1 MRAHADRT
9 RTGGHV
15 VVESLEALGAEVV
28 FGIPGTHS
36 LSIWEGLRTSPIKA
50 FVLRTEL
57 DAGFAADGYA
67 RASGRP
73 ATLVLTTG
81 PAALMALAALMEAA
95 TVHVPVVAIASQIPR
110 ELIGRGRGYL
120 HELDDQLASFEPV
133 VKWAARAER
142 AEDIPTLLAEA
153 WRRAQAPP
161 SGPVFLE
168 IPVDVLRG
176 ETSHDVP
183 GELDALVPS
192 VSAPRNAVAEAARL
206 LEGAKRPVIWAG
218 GGVQRSAAWDELAA
232 LAERLQAPVATTY
245 MGKGTFPEDH
255 PLALGSACACP
266 AFLEFLAAADV
277 LVCVGTE
284 LGAETT
290 AQHTLRFSGSL
301 IQIDADPARIGATY
315 PAFGLVGDARATL
328 ATLTDEVATPPVAT
342 GGGAAA
348 AYELRERITRGVEAQ
363 ARPLE
368 RGLLD
373 TIRTVLPRNAV
384 HAWDMTILA
393 YWAAEFF
400 PALEPRRF
408 LYPIGS
414 GTLGYAWPAALGAA
428 VAFPD
433 RPTLSVVGDGG
444 FSYGL
449 AGLAT
454 ARQHA
459 LPIALLVIDDGGYGV
474 LRRHQRHAYGETY
487 AVDLVQPDF
496 AALAGAFG
504 VPARM
509 STPEDLAVDL
519 EWALTVTGPAVVVL
533 PARLETFTPICEQK
547 ATIA

>member
-1 MRAHADRT
+1 MGKHEDGK
-9 RTGGHV
+9 RTGGHL

-95 TVHVPVVAIASQIPR
+95 AVHVPVVAIASQIPR

-133 VKWAARAER
+133 VKWAARAEG
-142 AEDIPTLLAEA
+142 ANEIPTLLAEA
-153 WRRAQAPP
+153 WRHAQAPP

-176 ETSHDVP
+176 EID
-183 GELDALVPS
+183 LDLPRGLNVSVPS
-192 VSAPRNAVAEAARL
+192 VSAPTNAIAEAARL
-206 LEGAKRPVIWAG
+206 VEGAKRPVIWAG
-218 GGVQRSAAWDELAA
+218 GGVQRSAAWGELAV
-232 LAERLQAPVATTY
+232 LAERLDAPVATTY
-245 MGKGTFPEDH
+245 MGKGAFPEDH

-266 AFLEFLAAADV
+266 ALLELLAAADV
-277 LVCVGTE
+277 LLCIGTE

-315 PAFGLVGDARATL
+315 PALGLVGDARASL
-328 ATLTDEVATPPVAT
+328 AALAEQVASPPGT
-342 GGGAAA
+342 SGGAATA
-348 AYELRERITRGVEAQ
+348 NELRARIARGIEAQ
-363 ARPLE
+363 GRPLE
-368 RGLLD
+368 RGLLE
-373 TIRTVLPRNAV
+373 TIRTVLPRDAV

-393 YWAAEFF
+393 YWAAEFL

-428 VAFPD
+428 AAFPD

-444 FSYGL
+444 FAYGL

-474 LRRHQRHAYGETY
+474 LRGHQRDAYGETY

-496 AALAGAFG
+496 AVLAGAFG
-504 VPARM
+504 VPART
-509 STPEDLAVDL
+509 STREDLATDL
-519 EWALTVTGPAVVVL
+519 QWALTANGPAVVVL
-533 PARLETFTPICEQK
+533 PTRLETFTPI
-547 ATIA
+547 

>member
-1 MRAHADRT
+1 MRAQAERT
-9 RTGGHV
+9 RTGGQL
-15 VVESLEALGAEVV
+15 VVESLELLGAEVV

-120 HELDDQLASFEPV
+120 HELDDQLASFEHV
-133 VKWAARAER
+133 VKWAARAQH
-142 AEDIPTLLAEA
+142 AEEIPTLLAEA
-153 WRRAQAPP
+153 WRRAQTPP

-176 ETSHDVP
+176 ETDLDAP
-183 GELDALVPS
+183 DELDTSTASVP
-192 VSAPRNAVAEAARL
+192 APTSAVAEAARL
-206 LEGAKRPVIWAG
+206 IEGAKRPVIWAG
-218 GGVQRSAAWDELAA
+218 GGVQRSAAWDQLAV

-245 MGKGTFPEDH
+245 MGKGAFPEDH

-266 AFLEFLAAADV
+266 ALLEFLAGADV

-315 PAFGLVGDARATL
+315 PALGLVGDARPTL
-328 ATLTDEVATPPVAT
+328 VALAEEVARPSVGSGAV
-342 GGGAAA
+342 AAA
-348 AYELRERITRGVEAQ
+348 SELRELIARGVHAQ
-363 ARPLE
+363 ERPLE
-368 RGLLD
+368 RGLLE

-433 RPTLSVVGDGG
+433 RPTLAVVGDGG

-474 LRRHQRHAYGETY
+474 LRGHQRHAYGETY

-496 AALAGAFG
+496 TALAGAFG
-504 VPARM
+504 VPART
-509 STPEDLAVDL
+509 STPEALATDLQ
-519 EWALTVTGPAVVVL
+519 WALTANGPAVVVL
-533 PARLETFTPICEQK
+533 PARLETFTPI
-547 ATIA
+547 

>member
-1 MRAHADRT
+1 VRAQANRT
-9 RTGGHV
+9 QTGGQLV
-15 VVESLEALGAEVV
+15 VASLEALGAEVV

-36 LSIWEGLRTSPIKA
+36 LSIWEGLRTSPIEA

-142 AEDIPTLLAEA
+142 AEEIPTLLAEA
-153 WRRAQAPP
+153 WHRAQTPP

-176 ETSHDVP
+176 ETSLDAP
-183 GELDALVPS
+183 GELGELDTSVPS
-192 VSAPRNAVAEAARL
+192 VPAPASAVAEAARL
-206 LEGAKRPVIWAG
+206 VDGAQRPVIWAG
-218 GGVQRSAAWDELAA
+218 GGVQRSAAWDQLAG
-232 LAERLQAPVATTY
+232 LAERLEAPVATTY

-266 AFLEFLAAADV
+266 ALLELLAAADV

-301 IQIDADPARIGATY
+301 IQIDADPARIGASY
-315 PAFGLVGDARATL
+315 PALGLVGDARATL
-328 ATLTDEVATPPVAT
+328 AALAERVASRPAAD
-342 GGGAAA
+342 GGAAA
-348 AYELRERITRGVEAQ
+348 ANELRERIARGVEAQ
-363 ARPLE
+363 GRPLE
-368 RGLLD
+368 RGLLE

-384 HAWDMTILA
+384 NAWDMTILA

-400 PALEPRRF
+400 PAVEPRRF

-428 VAFPD
+428 VALPD
-433 RPTLSVVGDGG
+433 RPTLAVVGDGG

-474 LRRHQRHAYGETY
+474 LRGHQRHAYGETY

-496 AALAGAFG
+496 TALAGAFG
-504 VPARM
+504 VPART
-509 STPEDLAVDL
+509 STPEALAADLQ
-519 EWALTVTGPAVVVL
+519 WALTENGPAVVVL
-533 PARLETFTPICEQK
+533 PALLDTFTPI
-547 ATIA
+547 

>member
-1 MRAHADRT
+1 
-9 RTGGHV
+9 
-15 VVESLEALGAEVV
+15 
-28 FGIPGTHS
+28 
-36 LSIWEGLRTSPIKA
+36 
-50 FVLRTEL
+50 
-57 DAGFAADGYA
+57 
-67 RASGRP
+67 
-73 ATLVLTTG
+73 
-81 PAALMALAALMEAA
+81 
-95 TVHVPVVAIASQIPR
+95 
-110 ELIGRGRGYL
+110 
-120 HELDDQLASFEPV
+120 
-133 VKWAARAER
+133 
-142 AEDIPTLLAEA
+142 
-153 WRRAQAPP
+153 
-161 SGPVFLE
+161 VFLE
-168 IPVDVLRG
+168 IPVDLLRG
-176 ETSHDVP
+176 ETDLDAP
-183 GELDALVPS
+183 DELDTSAASVP
-192 VSAPRNAVAEAARL
+192 APTSAVAEAARL
-206 LEGAKRPVIWAG
+206 IEGAKRPVIWAG
-218 GGVQRSAAWDELAA
+218 GGVQRSAAWDQLAV

-245 MGKGTFPEDH
+245 MGKGAFPEDH

-266 AFLEFLAAADV
+266 ALLEFLAGADV

-315 PAFGLVGDARATL
+315 PALGLVGDARPTL
-328 ATLTDEVATPPVAT
+328 VALAEEVARPSVGSGAV
-342 GGGAAA
+342 AAA
-348 AYELRERITRGVEAQ
+348 SELRELIARGVHAQ
-363 ARPLE
+363 ERPLE
-368 RGLLD
+368 RGLLE

-433 RPTLSVVGDGG
+433 RPTLAVVGDGG

-474 LRRHQRHAYGETY
+474 LRGHQRHAYGETY

-496 AALAGAFG
+496 TALAGAFG
-504 VPARM
+504 VPART
-509 STPEDLAVDL
+509 STPEALATDLQ
-519 EWALTVTGPAVVVL
+519 WALTANGPAVVVL
-533 PARLETFTPICEQK
+533 PARLETFTPI
-547 ATIA
+547 